1 MVFFFSDIWPL
12 RTKIGIY
19 LNVYRELDQ
28 DFGNLRLKQ
37 ILSECT
43 KAEFIA
49 KCKYGIQILALG
61 IISKL
66 DNIKNGKNV
75 GHKHSTQY
83 LLLKY
88 LEIYWSD
95 EYSEFRKY
103 VEEKTNCEDIGMNFL
118 AYE

>member
-1 MVFFFSDIWPL
+1 MAIITTTTNKKILYLKTQKCIGFFFSDIWPL

-75 GHKHSTQY
+75 GHIHSTQY

-88 LEIYWSD
+88 LAIYCM
-95 EYSEFRKY
+95 Y
-103 VEEKTNCEDIGMNFL
+103 VKN
-118 AYE
+118 